1 MPKLTRTGYEI
12 GSSEA
17 GAIVLHKD
25 SFKSRHEVL
34 EKHKLARAG
43 VESIDEVRN
52 ERALRRG
59 NHLEAGVASWAN
71 EEIETL
77 SGGDAI
83 MFEPTEAY
91 RKKGLGIAS
100 SIDRIIELSEPIT
113 LDKHDGGQATFM
125 GQGIVEIKTDFY
137 HNDKP
142 KPEWIIQVMH
152 QMFCAEMNWAIIA
165 CMCQR
170 GKLHLYP
177 VEWDALMVEIM
188 ADCYAEFWTLVK
200 EDGEYPPIAEDAKPE
215 YQDITKHLEKT
226 NQDLAILCSD
236 YLKWAGAERAAK
248 VEKDKLKD
256 NITMCLDSLD
266 VEYASIPGF
275 QIKAASQPRERKTQ
289 VGTGEFYDSVSFA
302 IKETSNE

>member
-34 EKHKLARAG
+34 QKHKLARAG

-59 NHLEAGVASWAN
+59 THLEPSVASWAN
-71 EEIETL
+71 EEIERL

-91 RKKGLGIAS
+91 RKEGLGIAS

-113 LDKHDGGQATFM
+113 LDKHDGGQATFL

-152 QMFCAEMNWAIIA
+152 QMFCAEMSWAIIA

-177 VEWDALMVEIM
+177 VEWDAMMVEIM
-188 ADCYAEFWTLVK
+188 ADCYAEFWNLVK
-200 EDGEYPPIAEDAKPE
+200 EDG
-215 YQDITKHLEKT
+215 
-226 NQDLAILCSD
+226 
-236 YLKWAGAERAAK
+236 
-248 VEKDKLKD
+248 
-256 NITMCLDSLD
+256 
-266 VEYASIPGF
+266 
-275 QIKAASQPRERKTQ
+275 
-289 VGTGEFYDSVSFA
+289 
-302 IKETSNE
+302 